1 MVWNQST
8 EHAISLR
15 PACKLGNLSGK
26 QFKCLKTS
34 KINIPKKGKESI
46 AGRLP
51 VISPIDHK
59 NHSENKEMCRQGLSV
74 PKEIQHPPLL
84 TTAVAAASLLMMTFL
99 AQLEFSLLE
108 KLFYSTRHKPRSR
121 KNSSKCHPAVAH
133 NYSGFLPCWS
143 LSTLDFYFLTTDVFL
158 VTFGHSVFT

>member
-1 MVWNQST
+1 MVIWNQST

-26 QFKCLKTS
+26 QFKCLKTF

-59 NHSENKEMCRQGLSV
+59 NHSENEELCRQGLLV
-74 PKEIQHPPLL
+74 PKVIQHPPLL
-84 TTAVAAASLLMMTFL
+84 TTAVAAAPVIMITLL
-99 AQLEFSLLE
+99 AQLEFSLLLE
-108 KLFYSTRHKPRSR
+108 KLSYSTQHKPKSH

-133 NYSGFLPCWS
+133 NYSGFLPC
-143 LSTLDFYFLTTDVFL
+143 
-158 VTFGHSVFT
+158 

>member
-1 MVWNQST
+1 
-8 EHAISLR
+8 
-15 PACKLGNLSGK
+15 
-26 QFKCLKTS
+26 
-34 KINIPKKGKESI
+34 
-46 AGRLP
+46 
-51 VISPIDHK
+51 
-59 NHSENKEMCRQGLSV
+59 MCRQGLSV

-133 NYSGFLPCWS
+133 NYSGFLPC
-143 LSTLDFYFLTTDVFL
+143 
-158 VTFGHSVFT
+158 